1 VRLVGEERSPE
12 YADAEVDG
20 FLERQLFPLTE
31 QGFLRTQRLRTAF
44 EQGFNR
50 ALDLGIEAAFRGDH
64 VDQPPG
70 KGSDCV
76 DVLGRH
82 HQPTGAAPAD
92 QPRQQCRMD
101 DRGNADFDLGHPE
114 FRVVRGDP
122 EIAGGCD
129 LEAAAEA
136 PARHP
141 RDHRRGKRAHGLAK
155 IAQARNEFLGG
166 GLIQLCH
173 FLDIG
178 AADHALFALPGDDQH
193 ANLPVRREHL

>member
-1 VRLVGEERSPE
+1 M
-12 YADAEVDG
+12 A
-20 FLERQLFPLTE
+20 E
-31 QGFLRTQRLRTAF
+31 QGFLRTQRFRTAF

-50 ALDLGIEAAFRGDH
+50 ALDRCIEAAVRGDH

-70 KGSDCV
+70 KGCRCV
-76 DVLGRH
+76 DILGRH
-82 HQPTGAAPAD
+82 HQPASAAPAD
-92 QPRQQCRMD
+92 QPRQQRRVD
-101 DRGNADFDLGHPE
+101 DRGNADFDLGHPK
-114 FRVVRGDP
+114 FCVVRGNP
-122 EIAGGCD
+122 EVAGGCD

-141 RDHRRGKRAHGLAK
+141 RDHRRRKCTHGLAK
-155 IAQARNEFLGG
+155 IAQACDEFLGG
-166 GLIQLCH
+166 GLIELCH